1 VKECL
6 CNSHM
11 RHTTLTLLAVL
22 AICQINIPR
31 RAESQA
37 QTPTTFAA
45 APVVSPPTAVLVL
58 SGDASGNIV
67 AVPDASQP
75 KNRQWQVP
83 VNLKELAEASL
94 LSDMRQRFTNVQE
107 APTLGVARGLADLIV
122 VIDVS
127 ESSYVT
133 HYSFGFS
140 PGTATISFIVTFT
153 AIAKSG
159 AHLAKAVPATGVVPL
174 PKPYA
179 IGPMDFA
186 QIPALFKAKLDEAFI
201 VFLDSPETHAF
212 VGSVQNNQNGSQ
224 PTNVT
229 ASQPYSGPTN
239 GERVTGGK
247 NDNEAPPYNDLVG
260 ATQESPALTNAR
272 SREPS
277 YLQNSNMAPNH
288 STACAIAI
296 AAPVAHGSFMVN
308 GPANI
313 RCGGRTDSEI
323 DAITL
328 SRCDG
333 CTIAAHFTHACAS
346 YSASGGINR
355 PSPANTVHA
364 FAIVPMARDGADLE
378 AEKEARRQAI
388 EKCNANGG
396 IQCFTGLVTCDEGN
410 YTIISQSK
418 GVAH

>member
-1 VKECL
+1 
-6 CNSHM
+6 M
-11 RHTTLTLLAVL
+11 RHKTLIFLAVL
-22 AICQINIPR
+22 AICQICNPR
-31 RAESQA
+31 RVESQA
-37 QTPTTFAA
+37 QTPTTLVAG
-45 APVVSPPTAVLVL
+45 PVASSRTSSLTAVIVM
-58 SGDASGNIV
+58 SGDASGKTLV
-67 AVPDASQP
+67 VPDASQP

-83 VNLKELAEASL
+83 VNLRELAEASL

-107 APTLGVARGLADLIV
+107 APTLGVARGLADLIL

-127 ESSYVT
+127 NSSYIT

-140 PGTATISFIVTFT
+140 PGTGTISFLVNFT

-159 AHLAKAVPATGVVPL
+159 VQLSKSEAATGAVSL

-179 IGPMDFA
+179 IGPIDFA
-186 QIPALFKAKLDEAFI
+186 QIPALFKAKLEDAFI
-201 VFLDSPETHAF
+201 GFLDSPETHAF
-212 VGSVQNNQNGSQ
+212 IGNLQNSQNRSQ
-224 PTNVT
+224 PTNIT
-229 ASQPYSGPTN
+229 ASQPYGRPTN
-239 GERVTGGK
+239 DERVTGGK
-247 NDNEAPPYNDLVG
+247 NDNEAPPNNDLVG
-260 ATQESPALTNAR
+260 ATQDSPALTNAR